1 MATIDKIRVS
11 GVTYDIVDGSAV
23 HSLDGYWTSGQTN
36 DAITAATGALAETI
50 AEQDY
55 ASKAYVQSAITEAG
69 GTTTATVQTMIDE
82 SISGKAEA
90 ASAVTDVSTTAT
102 TLGNNTTIS
111 LRVFRN
117 GTEASSHPT
126 VITIGSGFTYNSV
139 GNTVAVD
146 TSVIAAKSDIPS
158 VSGYADAVE
167 YDSNSKE
174 MKFYHGGTGGT
185 EVFSFDASP
194 FLIDGMVQ
202 NVEIKD
208 VTISG
213 ESVTCLVISFNTDA
227 GKQDINIPIEDIFDA
242 ANYYTKA
249 EVDAALSGITES
261 LSGKVNV
268 SDNQVDAYG
277 TASTTAS
284 TEGISYV
291 FSADSYANAAFE
303 FYSQDGYSDENNK
316 VNGRI
321 VIIDSSDNVVEDY
334 TLPSN
339 QQTTTWNPG
348 SQYFTVLSKTKDGV
362 AIAPTGDYR
371 IKYCNVTVDAMEP
384 YNTVRYYTTSTKYP
398 SYQSAEAIEN
408 NVYPALDSIEMAL
421 DGKQN
426 TLSAGTGIVI
436 SGDVISVTGV
446 PNVDQTVI
454 SGSTNPVAGGAV
466 YNELQG
472 KQDTL
477 VSGTSIKTVNNES
490 VLGSGNIATLQ
501 AEVSGTTLIFS

>member
-90 ASAVTDVSTTAT
+90 ASAVTDVSTTAV

-117 GTEASSHPT
+117 GTEASSHPI

-249 EVDAALSGITES
+249 EVDSQLSGITES
-261 LSGKVNV
+261 LSGKADFSAATITTQESGTVTNTRYNAYFSLSFDYDDGVYSFSGHSAQWQSYMMENSLSIAISDGTNTTYLNKSNTGDTSDYTFTTTFNDFVIETKGSYKITSV
-268 SDNQVDAYG
+268 SIQFESSRSVDYIYMYSKSSETAVSTAIEDNIYPRLNAVESGKTDTSA
-277 TASTTAS
+277 TTAIND
-284 TEGISYV
+284 TLTAHT
-291 FSADSYANAAFE
+291 ADTTIH
-303 FYSQDGYSDENNK
+303 
-316 VNGRI
+316 VT
-321 VIIDSSDNVVEDY
+321 SSDK
-334 TLPSN
+334 S
-339 QQTTTWNPG
+339 TW
-348 SQYFTVLSKTKDGV
+348 S
-362 AIAPTGDYR
+362 
-371 IKYCNVTVDAMEP
+371 
-384 YNTVRYYTTSTKYP
+384 
-398 SYQSAEAIEN
+398 
-408 NVYPALDSIEMAL
+408 
-421 DGKQN
+421 
-426 TLSAGTGIVI
+426 
-436 SGDVISVTGV
+436 
-446 PNVDQTVI
+446 
-454 SGSTNPVAGGAV
+454 
-466 YNELQG
+466 G
-472 KQDTL
+472 KQDAL
-477 VSGTSIKTVNNES
+477 VSGTNIKTVNNES

>member
-82 SISGKAEA
+82 SISGKADS
-90 ASAVTDVSTTAT
+90 SAVTEEISSAVSAAT
-102 TLGNNTTIS
+102 SGAVYNFSVIKQNGGNKLFYYLTKGTGDYPSQTI
-111 LRVFRN
+111 F
-117 GTEASSHPT
+117 EA
-126 VITIGSGFTYNSV
+126 GSGLTLDNNLV
-139 GNTVAVD
+139 LKVD
-146 TSVIAAKSDIPS
+146 TSVIASKNDIPS
-158 VSGYADAVE
+158 VSGYADAVA

-249 EVDAALSGITES
+249 EVDSQLSGITES
-261 LSGKVNV
+261 LSGKA
-268 SDNQVDAYG
+268 D
-277 TASTTAS
+277 
-284 TEGISYV
+284 
-291 FSADSYANAAFE
+291 FSAATITTQESGTVTNTRYSGYFYLSFNYNDGVYSFSGHSSQWQSYIME
-303 FYSQDGYSDENNK
+303 DGFSIAISDGTNTTYLNK
-316 VNGRI
+316 SNTGDTSNYTFTTTFNDF
-321 VIIDSSDNVVEDY
+321 VIETKGSYKVTSVDIQFDGTSRSVDY
-334 TLPSN
+334 T
-339 QQTTTWNPG
+339 
-348 SQYFTVLSKTKDGV
+348 YMYSKSSETAV
-362 AIAPTGDYR
+362 
-371 IKYCNVTVDAMEP
+371 
-384 YNTVRYYTTSTKYP
+384 ST
-398 SYQSAEAIEN
+398 AIEN
-408 NVYPALDSIEMAL
+408 NVYPALESIETAL
-421 DGKQN
+421 NGKQN

>member
-126 VITIGSGFTYNSV
+126 VITIGSGFTYNQV

-174 MKFYHGGTGGT
+174 MKFYHGGTVGT

-249 EVDAALSGITES
+249 EVDSQLSGITES
-261 LSGKVNV
+261 LSGKA
-268 SDNQVDAYG
+268 D
-277 TASTTAS
+277 
-284 TEGISYV
+284 
-291 FSADSYANAAFE
+291 FSAATITTQESGTVTNTRYSGYFYLSFNYNDGVYSFSGHSSQWQSYM
-303 FYSQDGYSDENNK
+303 
-316 VNGRI
+316 
-321 VIIDSSDNVVEDY
+321 VEDGFSIAISDGTNTTYLNKRNTGDTSNY
-334 TLPSN
+334 TF
-339 QQTTTWNPG
+339 TTTFNDFVIETKG
-348 SQYFTVLSKTKDGV
+348 SYKVTSVTIQFDSTSRSVDYTYMYSKSSETAV
-362 AIAPTGDYR
+362 
-371 IKYCNVTVDAMEP
+371 
-384 YNTVRYYTTSTKYP
+384 ST
-398 SYQSAEAIEN
+398 AIEN
-408 NVYPALDSIEMAL
+408 NVYPALESIETAL
-421 DGKQN
+421 NGKQN